1 MATAQ
6 QNKSELI
13 GQIEEIR
20 QKFNKMNELKDNLY
34 QELQQDQKH
43 GDHNGKLNVQNPK
56 SSDGKHESSQVKSI
70 VDNFFN
76 EIVESTINETVN
88 QEVSKQTKKTDD
100 LGDLDLEEPME
111 SPSLMRRDTPI
122 DDVLNNKMD
131 Y

>member
-1 MATAQ
+1 MNIQDDNAMATAQ

-56 SSDGKHESSQVKSI
+56 S
-70 VDNFFN
+70 
-76 EIVESTINETVN
+76 
-88 QEVSKQTKKTDD
+88 
-100 LGDLDLEEPME
+100 
-111 SPSLMRRDTPI
+111 
-122 DDVLNNKMD
+122 
-131 Y
+131 